1 MYLGHQS
8 QQNPAQHKQAAA
20 NPAQMQAQ
28 HPWHGQPE
36 LEQEHRLGQ
45 KRQLEQER
53 RPEKEHRSQEAY
65 AGKQYRLL
73 SLDMD
78 GTVLN
83 SQKHVSPGNARAI
96 SDLVKRGGNVT
107 LCTGRNLLELHKFA
121 GNLAPVQFAVL
132 MNGSVTYD
140 FMHNRPIQLSSI
152 PRDLALRAAQTALGV
167 GAIVHVMTL
176 RATYIRQQD
185 IDRLADYNLAS
196 YHQTFDT
203 LATRIDDPCAFIAD
217 HAAEITKLN
226 LYHLTQEDRARTK
239 HALADTGLTL
249 SYSEAASLE
258 VTPAGCSKAT
268 GVKRLCDEL
277 GMGMDQVVAVGDG
290 LNDLAV
296 LQAVGMPV
304 AMANA
309 APEVKAIARAKV
321 TDNDHDGVAEAIQ
334 RFFPVR

>member
-1 MYLGHQS
+1 MHLGHQS
-8 QQNPAQHKQAAA
+8 QQNPKQHKQAAV
-20 NPAQMQAQ
+20 NPAQTQAQ
-28 HPWHGQPE
+28 HPWRGQPE
-36 LEQEHRLGQ
+36 LGQEHLPKQ
-45 KRQLEQER
+45 KCQLEQE
-53 RPEKEHRSQEAY
+53 PSAQETC
-65 AGKQYRLL
+65 AGTSYRLL

-83 SQKHVSPGNARAI
+83 PQKHVSPGNAHAI

-107 LCTGRNLLELHKFA
+107 LCTGRNLLELHEFA
-121 GNLAPVQFAVL
+121 HDLAPVQFAVL

-140 FMHNRPIQLSSI
+140 FVHNRPIQLSSI
-152 PRDLALRAAQTALGV
+152 PRDLALRAAQTALDA

-203 LATRIDDPCAFIAD
+203 LATRIDDPYAFIAD

-239 HALADTGLTL
+239 HALADTDLTL

-277 GMGMDQVVAVGDG
+277 GIGMDQVVAVGDG

-309 APEVKAIARAKV
+309 APEVKAIAHAEV
-321 TDNDHDGVAEAIQ
+321 GDNDHDGVAEAIQ
-334 RFFPVR
+334 RFFPAR